1 MRVRVMASV
10 VLVLG
15 VAIGDM
21 GLAQPSE
28 FATGVV
34 DANGLTF
41 HYLEAGEGP
50 TVLAL
55 HGFPDHARSYRH
67 QLTALAKAGYR
78 VVAPYMRGYAP
89 TEIPDDGYFGI
100 RTLAQDAVA
109 LADALSDEPIVL
121 MGRSAHRSGPS
132 PRAIL
137 EADHHVRARR
147 RRVLAESEDESR
159 TAATVMVHV
168 LLSASDG
175 RRRRSLE

>member
-1 MRVRVMASV
+1 MASV

-78 VVAPYMRGYAP
+78 GVAPYMRGYAP

-121 MGRSAHRSGPS
+121 MGHDWGAAAAHT
-132 PRAIL
+132 A
-137 EADHHVRARR
+137 A
-147 RRVLAESEDESR
+147 VLA
-159 TAATVMVHV
+159 
-168 LLSASDG
+168 LS
-175 RRRRSLE
+175 LIHI